1 MPPSADADPLEL
13 QLAEARRLAAAG
25 QFPLAEAAYAESL
38 LAAPHCTEAASAL
51 AALAMQRGDAVR
63 AVSLLEQACSHAPD
77 APRLALN
84 LSHAYAAA
92 QRPADAL
99 SLLEALVGSAPDF
112 FPAWLHLG
120 LLRDE
125 LGDRLGAEKAWYQA
139 IKRAQAKRQWLNAQ
153 STPQWLL
160 PTVMRAM
167 ERVRDGSREHYRSA
181 LAALRERHGSSE
193 LRRIETALAGYL
205 GECDLTPPDARQRP
219 KFMYIPGLPDTP
231 YLDPQLQPWLPQLLA
246 AYPAIRAEALAVLAG
261 DEPLQGFLDFRPG
274 DRVGDYLAG
283 AGKRPAWDA
292 YFFYRHGKRFDAH
305 HQRCPR
311 TSAVLESIDLCRI
324 RGQAPEICFSVL
336 APGSHILPHH
346 GVTNARAVLHLPL
359 LVPPDCALNIVDGEA
374 HEWREGVPMMFD
386 DSFGHEAWNRSDRI
400 RVILLM
406 DCWNPH
412 LTEVERLAFTA
423 LVEAISDFEGES
435 HVN

>member
-1 MPPSADADPLEL
+1 MPPSADAGPLEL
-13 QLAEARRLAAAG
+13 RLAEARRLSAAG
-25 QFPLAEAAYAESL
+25 ELPLAEIAYAESL
-38 LAAPHCTEAASAL
+38 LVAPHCTEAASAL
-51 AALAMQRGDAVR
+51 AALAMQRGDSVR

-99 SLLEALVGSAPDF
+99 ALLELLVARAPGF

-125 LGDRLGAEKAWYQA
+125 LGDTLGAEKAWYQA
-139 IKRAQAKRQWLNAQ
+139 IRRAQAKGQWLDPG

-160 PTVMRAM
+160 PMVMQAM
-167 ERVRDGSREHYRSA
+167 KRVREGSREHYFSA
-181 LAALRERHGSSE
+181 LAVLREQYGSSE
-193 LRRIETALAGYL
+193 LWRIESALSGYL
-205 GECDLTPPDARQRP
+205 GERDFTPSDARQRP

-231 YLDPQLQPWLPQLLA
+231 YLDPQLQPWLPQLLD
-246 AYPAIRAEALAVLAG
+246 AYPAIREEALGVLAG
-261 DEPLQGFLDFRPG
+261 EEPLQAFLDFRPG

-283 AGKRPAWDA
+283 GAGRPAWDA
-292 YFFYRHGKRFDAH
+292 YFFYRHGTRFDAH
-305 HQRCPR
+305 HERCPR

-336 APGSHILPHH
+336 TPGSHILPHH
-346 GVTNARAVLHLPL
+346 GVTNARTVLHLPL
-359 LVPPDCALNIVDGEA
+359 VVPPGCALNIVDGEA

-386 DSFGHEAWNRSDRI
+386 DSFGHEAWNRSDRV

-423 LVEAISDFEGES
+423 LVEAITDFEGES
-435 HVN
+435 HAD